1 MKITV
6 VKSYTVHPG
15 WRDVL
20 GILWFFALLAVPTI
34 GHAQG
39 WKPEKPVDIIIG
51 TTPGGPQDRQGR
63 LIQRIFQER
72 KLFDQSSS
80 VSNRPGGGG
89 AVGLAFMANHKGDA
103 HYLQVV
109 AQPFISNHVAGRT
122 KLHYSDFSPIAIFA
136 VEYVV
141 LVVRADSP
149 IKDAREFI
157 DNMRKNPTA
166 YSVAIGTAV
175 GNATH
180 SSFAHAMKAA
190 GVDIKRLRSVVF
202 NSGGEGVTAAMG
214 GHVDAMAGSVSTVI
228 AHVRSGKLRVLAI
241 GAPQRWQGELA
252 GVPTWKELGV
262 DSAQD
267 LWRGLA
273 GPPGLST
280 AQIAFW
286 DATMAR
292 TLKDPEWLKD
302 VERNL
307 MANVYKNSAD
317 TLKHWQAEY
326 ADVKA
331 LFTDMGLA
339 K

>member
-1 MKITV
+1 MMYKKRFRCIA
-6 VKSYTVHPG
+6 S
-15 WRDVL
+15 
-20 GILWFFALLAVPTI
+20 ALAVLSVTVQIPLPA
-34 GHAQG
+34 HAQT

-72 KLFDQSSS
+72 KLFEPTSS

-89 AVGLAFMANHKGDA
+89 AVALAFMANHKGDA
-103 HYLQVV
+103 HYIQIV
-109 AQPFISNHVAGRT
+109 AQPLISNHVAGRS
-122 KLHYSDFSPIAIFA
+122 KQHYTDFSPIAIFA
-136 VEYVV
+136 VEYVT

-157 DNMRKNPTA
+157 AGMRKDPTA
-166 YSVAIGTAV
+166 YSVAIGTVV

-180 SSFAHAMKAA
+180 SSYAHAMKAA
-190 GVDIKRLRSVVF
+190 GVDVKRLRSVAF
-202 NSGGEGVTAAMG
+202 NSGSEGMTAAMG
-214 GHVDAMAGSVSTVI
+214 GHVDAAAGSVSTVL

-241 GAPQRWQGELA
+241 GAPKRWEGELA
-252 GVPTWKELGV
+252 NVPTWKELGV

-273 GPPGLST
+273 GPPGFT
-280 AQIAFW
+280 AAQTAFW
-286 DATMAR
+286 DATIAR
-292 TLKDPEWLKD
+292 TVKDPEWVKD

-307 MANVYKNSAD
+307 AANVYKNSAD
-317 TLKHWQAEY
+317 TVKHWQAEY

-331 LFTDMGLA
+331 LFTEMGLA

>member
-1 MKITV
+1 MV
-6 VKSYTVHPG
+6 CAA
-15 WRDVL
+15 VL
-20 GILWFFALLAVPTI
+20 LLCAPVFA
-34 GHAQG
+34 QS

-72 KLFDQSSS
+72 KLFEQTSS

-89 AVGLAFMANHKGDA
+89 AVALAYMANHKGDA
-103 HYLQVV
+103 HYIQIV
-109 AQPFISNHVAGRT
+109 AQPLISNHVAGRSKQHFT
-122 KLHYSDFSPIAIFA
+122 DFSPIAIFA
-136 VEYVV
+136 VEYVT

-157 DNMRKNPTA
+157 AAMRKDPTT
-166 YSVAIGTAV
+166 YSVAIGTVV

-180 SSFAHAMKAA
+180 SSYAHAMKAA
-190 GVDIKRLRSVVF
+190 GVDVKRLRSVAF
-202 NSGGEGVTAAMG
+202 NSGSEGMTAAMG
-214 GHVDAMAGSVSTVI
+214 GHVDAAAGSVSTVLP
-228 AHVRSGKLRVLAI
+228 HVRSGKLRVLAI
-241 GAPQRWQGELA
+241 GAPKRWEGELA
-252 GVPTWKELGV
+252 SVPTWKELGI

-273 GPPGLST
+273 GPPGFT
-280 AQIAFW
+280 AAQTAFW
-286 DATMAR
+286 DATIAR
-292 TLKDPEWLKD
+292 TVKDPEWIKD

-307 MANVYKNSAD
+307 AANVYKNSAD
-317 TLKHWQAEY
+317 TVKHWQAEY

-331 LFTDMGLA
+331 LFIEMGLA

>member
-1 MKITV
+1 MV
-6 VKSYTVHPG
+6 CAA
-15 WRDVL
+15 VL
-20 GILWFFALLAVPTI
+20 LLCAPVFA
-34 GHAQG
+34 QS

-72 KLFDQSSS
+72 KLFEQTSS

-89 AVGLAFMANHKGDA
+89 AVALAYMANHKGDA
-103 HYLQVV
+103 HYIQIV
-109 AQPFISNHVAGRT
+109 AQPLISNHVAGRSKQHFT
-122 KLHYSDFSPIAIFA
+122 DFSPIAIFA
-136 VEYVV
+136 VEYVT

-157 DNMRKNPTA
+157 AAMRKDPTA
-166 YSVAIGTAV
+166 YSVAIGTVV

-180 SSFAHAMKAA
+180 SSYAHAMKAA
-190 GVDIKRLRSVVF
+190 GVDVKRLRSVAF
-202 NSGGEGVTAAMG
+202 NSGSEGMTAAMG
-214 GHVDAMAGSVSTVI
+214 GHVDAAAGSVSTVLP
-228 AHVRSGKLRVLAI
+228 HVRSGKLRVLAI
-241 GAPQRWQGELA
+241 GAPKRWEGELA
-252 GVPTWKELGV
+252 SVPTWKELGI

-273 GPPGLST
+273 GPPGFT
-280 AQIAFW
+280 AAQTAFW
-286 DATMAR
+286 DATIAR
-292 TLKDPEWLKD
+292 TVKDPEWIKD

-307 MANVYKNSAD
+307 AANVYKNSAD
-317 TLKHWQAEY
+317 TVKHWQSEY

-331 LFTDMGLA
+331 LFIEMGLA

>member
-1 MKITV
+1 MFLFSNFKRSGMV
-6 VKSYTVHPG
+6 CAA
-15 WRDVL
+15 VL
-20 GILWFFALLAVPTI
+20 LLCAPVFA
-34 GHAQG
+34 QS

-72 KLFDQSSS
+72 KLFEQTSS

-89 AVGLAFMANHKGDA
+89 AVALAYMANHKGDA
-103 HYLQVV
+103 HYIQIV
-109 AQPFISNHVAGRT
+109 AQPLISNHVAGRSKQHFT
-122 KLHYSDFSPIAIFA
+122 DFSPIAIFA
-136 VEYVV
+136 VEYVT

-157 DNMRKNPTA
+157 AAMRKDPTA
-166 YSVAIGTAV
+166 YSVAIGTVV

-180 SSFAHAMKAA
+180 SSYAHAMKAA
-190 GVDIKRLRSVVF
+190 GVDVKRLRSVAF
-202 NSGGEGVTAAMG
+202 NSGSEGMTAAMG
-214 GHVDAMAGSVSTVI
+214 GHVDAAAGSVSTVLP
-228 AHVRSGKLRVLAI
+228 HVRSGKLRVLAI
-241 GAPQRWQGELA
+241 GAPKRWEGELA
-252 GVPTWKELGV
+252 SVPTWKELGI

-273 GPPGLST
+273 GPPGFT
-280 AQIAFW
+280 AAQTAFW
-286 DATMAR
+286 DATIAR
-292 TLKDPEWLKD
+292 TVKDPEWIKD

-307 MANVYKNSAD
+307 AANVYKNSAD
-317 TLKHWQAEY
+317 TVKHWQAEY

-331 LFTDMGLA
+331 LFIEMGLA

>member
-1 MKITV
+1 MFLLNNFKFCLTA
-6 VKSYTVHPG
+6 S
-15 WRDVL
+15 L
-20 GILWFFALLAVPTI
+20 MAALLSAPA
-34 GHAQG
+34 GAQT
-39 WKPEKPVDIIIG
+39 WKPEKPIDIIIG

-72 KLFDQSSS
+72 KLFEQTSS

-89 AVGLAFMANHKGDA
+89 AVALAFMSNHKGDA
-103 HYLQVV
+103 HYLQIV
-109 AQPFISNHVAGRT
+109 AQPLISNHVAGRSKQHFT
-122 KLHYSDFSPIAIFA
+122 DFSPIAIFA
-136 VEYVV
+136 VEYVA

-157 DNMRKNPTA
+157 AAMRKDPTA
-166 YSVAIGTAV
+166 YSVAIGTVV

-180 SSFAHAMKAA
+180 SSYAHAMKAA
-190 GVDIKRLRSVVF
+190 GVDVKRLRSVAF
-202 NSGGEGVTAAMG
+202 NSGSEGMTAAMG
-214 GHVDAMAGSVSTVI
+214 GHVDAAAGSVSTVL

-241 GAPQRWQGELA
+241 GAPKRWEGDLA
-252 GVPTWKELGV
+252 NVPTWKELGI

-273 GPPGLST
+273 GPPGFT
-280 AQIAFW
+280 AAQTAFW
-286 DATMAR
+286 DATIAR
-292 TLKDPEWLKD
+292 TVKDPEWIKD

-307 MANVYKNSAD
+307 AANVYKNSAD
-317 TLKHWQAEY
+317 TVKHWQAEY

-331 LFTDMGLA
+331 LFIEMGLA

>member
-1 MKITV
+1 MFLLSNFKRSGMV
-6 VKSYTVHPG
+6 CAA
-15 WRDVL
+15 VL
-20 GILWFFALLAVPTI
+20 LLCAPVFA
-34 GHAQG
+34 QS

-72 KLFDQSSS
+72 KLFEQTSS

-89 AVGLAFMANHKGDA
+89 AVALAYMANHKGDA
-103 HYLQVV
+103 HYIQIV
-109 AQPFISNHVAGRT
+109 AQPLISNHVAGRSKQHFT
-122 KLHYSDFSPIAIFA
+122 DFSPIAIFA
-136 VEYVV
+136 VEYVT

-157 DNMRKNPTA
+157 AAMRKDPTA
-166 YSVAIGTAV
+166 YSVAIGTVV

-180 SSFAHAMKAA
+180 SSYAHAMKAA
-190 GVDIKRLRSVVF
+190 GVDVKRLRSVAF
-202 NSGGEGVTAAMG
+202 NSGSEGMTAAMG
-214 GHVDAMAGSVSTVI
+214 GHVDAAAGSVSTVLP
-228 AHVRSGKLRVLAI
+228 HVRSGKLRVLAI
-241 GAPQRWQGELA
+241 GAPKRWEGELA
-252 GVPTWKELGV
+252 SVPTWKELGI

-273 GPPGLST
+273 GPPGFT
-280 AQIAFW
+280 AAQTAFW
-286 DATMAR
+286 DATIAR
-292 TLKDPEWLKD
+292 TVKDLEWIKD

-307 MANVYKNSAD
+307 AANVYKNSAD
-317 TLKHWQAEY
+317 TVKHWQAEY

-331 LFTDMGLA
+331 LFIEMGLA

>member
-1 MKITV
+1 MFLFSNFKRSGMV
-6 VKSYTVHPG
+6 CAA
-15 WRDVL
+15 VL
-20 GILWFFALLAVPTI
+20 LLCAPVFA
-34 GHAQG
+34 QS

-72 KLFDQSSS
+72 KLFEQTSS

-89 AVGLAFMANHKGDA
+89 AVALAYMANHKGDA
-103 HYLQVV
+103 HYIQIV
-109 AQPFISNHVAGRT
+109 AQPLISNHVAGRSKQHCT
-122 KLHYSDFSPIAIFA
+122 DFSPIAIFA
-136 VEYVV
+136 VEYVT

-157 DNMRKNPTA
+157 AAMRKDPTA
-166 YSVAIGTAV
+166 YSVAIGTVV

-180 SSFAHAMKAA
+180 SSYAHAMKAA
-190 GVDIKRLRSVVF
+190 GVDVKRLRSVAF
-202 NSGGEGVTAAMG
+202 NSGSEGMTAAMG
-214 GHVDAMAGSVSTVI
+214 GHVDAAAGSVSTVLP
-228 AHVRSGKLRVLAI
+228 HVRSGKLRVLAI
-241 GAPQRWQGELA
+241 GAPKRWEGELA
-252 GVPTWKELGV
+252 SVPTWKELGI

-273 GPPGLST
+273 GPPGFT
-280 AQIAFW
+280 AAQTAFW
-286 DATMAR
+286 DATIAR
-292 TLKDPEWLKD
+292 TVKDPEWIKD

-307 MANVYKNSAD
+307 AANVYKNSAD
-317 TLKHWQAEY
+317 TVKHWQSEY

-331 LFTDMGLA
+331 LFIEMGLA

>member
-1 MKITV
+1 MV
-6 VKSYTVHPG
+6 CAA
-15 WRDVL
+15 VL
-20 GILWFFALLAVPTI
+20 LLCAPVFA
-34 GHAQG
+34 QS

-72 KLFDQSSS
+72 KLFEQTSS

-89 AVGLAFMANHKGDA
+89 AVALAYMANHKGDA
-103 HYLQVV
+103 HYIQIV
-109 AQPFISNHVAGRT
+109 AQPLISNHVAGRSKQHFT
-122 KLHYSDFSPIAIFA
+122 DFSPIAIFA
-136 VEYVV
+136 VEYVT

-157 DNMRKNPTA
+157 AAMRKDPTA
-166 YSVAIGTAV
+166 YSVAIGTVV

-180 SSFAHAMKAA
+180 SSYAHAMKAA
-190 GVDIKRLRSVVF
+190 GVDVKRLRSVAF
-202 NSGGEGVTAAMG
+202 NSGSEGMTAAMG
-214 GHVDAMAGSVSTVI
+214 GHVDAAAGSVSTVLP
-228 AHVRSGKLRVLAI
+228 HVRSGKLRVLAI
-241 GAPQRWQGELA
+241 GAPKRWEGELA
-252 GVPTWKELGV
+252 SVPTWKELGI

-273 GPPGLST
+273 GPPGFT
-280 AQIAFW
+280 AAQTAFW
-286 DATMAR
+286 DATIAR
-292 TLKDPEWLKD
+292 TVKDPEWIKD

-307 MANVYKNSAD
+307 AANVYKNSAD
-317 TLKHWQAEY
+317 TVKHWQAEY

-331 LFTDMGLA
+331 LFIEMGLA

>member
-1 MKITV
+1 MFLLSNFKRSGMV
-6 VKSYTVHPG
+6 CAA
-15 WRDVL
+15 VL
-20 GILWFFALLAVPTI
+20 LLCAPVFA
-34 GHAQG
+34 QS

-72 KLFDQSSS
+72 KLFEQTSS

-89 AVGLAFMANHKGDA
+89 AVALAYMANHKGDA
-103 HYLQVV
+103 HYIQIV
-109 AQPFISNHVAGRT
+109 AQPLISNHVAGRSKQHFT
-122 KLHYSDFSPIAIFA
+122 DFSPIAIFA
-136 VEYVV
+136 VEYVT

-157 DNMRKNPTA
+157 AAMRKDPTA
-166 YSVAIGTAV
+166 YSVAIGTVV

-180 SSFAHAMKAA
+180 SSYAHAMKAA
-190 GVDIKRLRSVVF
+190 GVDVKRLRSVAF
-202 NSGGEGVTAAMG
+202 NSGSEGMTAAMG
-214 GHVDAMAGSVSTVI
+214 GHVDAAAGSVSTVLP
-228 AHVRSGKLRVLAI
+228 HVRSGKLRVLAI
-241 GAPQRWQGELA
+241 GAPKRWEGELA
-252 GVPTWKELGV
+252 SVPTWKELGI

-273 GPPGLST
+273 GPPGFT
-280 AQIAFW
+280 AAQTAFW
-286 DATMAR
+286 DATIAR
-292 TLKDPEWLKD
+292 TVKDPEWIKD

-307 MANVYKNSAD
+307 AANVYKNSAD
-317 TLKHWQAEY
+317 TVKHWQAEY

-331 LFTDMGLA
+331 LFIEMGLA

>member
-1 MKITV
+1 MNCEAFLR
-6 VKSYTVHPG
+6 G
-15 WRDVL
+15 
-20 GILWFFALLAVPTI
+20 AVCAAMLCLPLCAA
-34 GHAQG
+34 AQT
-39 WKPEKPVDIIIG
+39 WKPEKPVELIIG

-72 KLFDQSSS
+72 KLFDQPSS

-109 AQPFISNHVAGRT
+109 AQPMISNHVAGRT
-122 KLHYSDFSPIAIFA
+122 KLHYNDFSPLAIFA
-136 VEYVV
+136 VEYVT
-141 LVVRADSP
+141 LVVRAESP

-157 DNMRKNPTA
+157 DNLRKNPAA
-166 YSVAIGTAV
+166 YSVAIGTV
-175 GNATH
+175 MGNATH

-202 NSGGEGVTAAMG
+202 NSGAESMTAVMG
-214 GHVDAMAGSVSTVI
+214 GHVDAAAGAVSTVL
-228 AHVRSGKLRVLAI
+228 AQVRSGRLRVLAI
-241 GAPQRWQGELA
+241 GAPRRWEGELA
-252 GVPTWKELGV
+252 SVLTWKELGV

-267 LWRGLA
+267 VWRGLA
-273 GPPGLST
+273 GPPGLNA
-280 AQIAFW
+280 AQIAYW
-286 DATMAR
+286 DATLPR
-292 TLKDPEWLKD
+292 VFKDAEWNKD
-302 VERNL
+302 IERNL
-307 MANVYKNSAD
+307 MANIYKNSAD

-331 LFTDMGLA
+331 LFTEMGLA